1 MPTLLSTSLTVLTM
15 DDDPWFRAL
24 VRTHLNAVGHRTI
37 EAGSVHEALQVLRRE
52 HVDVLL
58 ADLVMPEETGFAAI
72 AKARQEFPG
81 LKILAVSGVYAGQGN
96 VQAVTLL
103 GADGSLEKPFTAAGL
118 TGALESLLGEAER
131 SYPPAC
137 AALPP

>member
-1 MPTLLSTSLTVLTM
+1 MQALVSTTLTVLTM

-24 VRTHLNAVGHRTI
+24 VRTHLNAAGHRTI

-72 AKARQEFPG
+72 ATARQEFPG
-81 LKILAVSGVYAGQGN
+81 LKILAASGVYSGRGN
-96 VQAVTLL
+96 RQAAALL
-103 GADGSLEKPFTAAGL
+103 RAHRHLSKPFHSPGFTDPRHFL
-118 TGALESLLGEAER
+118 YR
-131 SYPPAC
+131 QN
-137 AALPP
+137 

>member
-24 VRTHLNAVGHRTI
+24 VRTHLNAAGHRTI

-72 AKARQEFPG
+72 ATARHEFAG
-81 LKILAVSGVYAGQGN
+81 LKTLAGPAGYIGRG
-96 VQAVTLL
+96 TW
-103 GADGSLEKPFTAAGL
+103 PAG
-118 TGALESLLGEAER
+118 
-131 SYPPAC
+131 
-137 AALPP
+137 AAL